1 MEKKVVR
8 NRNYKKF
15 VVLLLIIIA
24 LILFVGKATKEY
36 IKEEATY
43 NYPIAIIN
51 SKGTNY
57 IYSDISYKILY
68 NTVWVPLNETFKGI
82 FESDYADD
90 EDQEIYYNGITIKIK
105 NSENI
110 IEIPNIYENENY
122 KIDDTIKIEVETI
135 ENTKYIPV
143 YLVSTIKGVVVE
155 IDNQKVYDS
164 FKYISAIDAIN
175 DGRDNHKVVIK
186 TNQEKNTKET
196 TYVGEQDGAL
206 WREEAKKRIEKYRK
220 KNIAIKVKNQNNL
233 AIDSTKVNISMVENE
248 FNFGTAIRDVSNVNS
263 KIFNLTT
270 SEEYNKWYYTE
281 KMEQV

>member
-1 MEKKVVR
+1 MVR